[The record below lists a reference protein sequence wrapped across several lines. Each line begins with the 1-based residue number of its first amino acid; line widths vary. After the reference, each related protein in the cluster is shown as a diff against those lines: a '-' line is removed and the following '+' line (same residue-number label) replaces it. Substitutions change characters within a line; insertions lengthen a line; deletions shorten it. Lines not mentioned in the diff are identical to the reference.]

1 MLSILQWQD
10 YLIFA
15 VYLAMTVGLGLAF
28 RRKASQDS
36 DQYFLSGRSLPWWVL
51 GTSMVATT
59 FAADTPLAV
68 TGFIRN
74 NGIWF
79 NWFGWHYVLSQVLAV
94 FLFSRF
100 WRRSGVMT
108 DNELIEM
115 RYSGKPAA
123 GLRLF

>member
-1 MLSILQWQD
+1 MSHLHLYDWLVIAAYVIL
-10 YLIFA
+10 
-15 VYLAMTVGLGLAF
+15 TVALGLAF
-28 RRKASQDS
+28 RKRASS
-36 DQYFLSGRSLPWWVL
+36 STEQYFLSGRSLPWWVL

-74 NGIWF
+74 HGIWY
-79 NWFGWHYVLSQVLAV
+79 NWFGWHYVLSQMLAV

-100 WRRSGVMT
+100 WRRAEVLT
-108 DNELIEM
+108 DNELIEK

-123 GLRLF
+123 FLR